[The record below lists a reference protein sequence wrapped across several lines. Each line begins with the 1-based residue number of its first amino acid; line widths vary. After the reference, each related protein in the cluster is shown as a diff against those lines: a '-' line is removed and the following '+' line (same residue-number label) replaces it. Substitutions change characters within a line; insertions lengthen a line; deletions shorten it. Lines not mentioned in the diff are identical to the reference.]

1 MTSQNTVGR
10 SYQVTNIITITITT
24 NIITGSGVAG
34 NYVEEVVDL
43 VLVVH
48 GNLRLALVAP
58 DKRSSTLDN
67 SRD

>member
-10 SYQVTNIITITITT
+10 SYQVT

-48 GNLRLALVAP
+48 GNLRLALVTP
-58 DKRSSTLDN
+58 DKSSSTLDN